1 MAKTRKVKRG
11 PVQHTWT
18 VTRRNNQSVTVS
30 AETLSVVDGELV
42 FSTDGV
48 VVKIIAADTY
58 NEVDLVAPVESR

>member
-1 MAKTRKVKRG
+1 MAKARKVKRGG
-11 PVQHTWT
+11 PVQHTWA
-18 VTRRNNQSVTVS
+18 VTRRNSQSMTVS

-58 NEVDLVAPVESR
+58 NEVDLVGAD

>member
-1 MAKTRKVKRG
+1 MAKARKVTRG

-18 VTRRNNQSVTVS
+18 VIRRNNQSVTVS

-42 FSTDGV
+42 FSTDSV

-58 NEVDLVAPVESR
+58 NEVDLVAER